1 MSRLESNAEPSMEEI
16 LASIRKIIAE
26 DSSGLRT
33 STATARSGA
42 PYTPVPKASP
52 LPTSSPQPRSG
63 FMTREA
69 FLKSSQPV
77 EPEPTSEY
85 HAPVGTPSRSVGDFA
100 GGGSAASRLQSRD
113 DARSA
118 KPSFSM
124 RESAPVFHEQETA
137 RAKDGL
143 RVKEDVRSTEEPRP
157 KETAPE
163 PVEKEQAL
171 TAAPE
176 RPTPA
181 PDEIIAI
188 DAASVETV
196 IEEVASVEE
205 VSPIAE
211 DDVPTTVADE
221 SERNV
226 SKLAAASESDTA
238 RIEAQLS
245 ELLSEDLNALREGR
259 ASSPTVAADDER
271 KDAKAS
277 RNEKPESAP
286 IESEANTDTSDPFAF
301 DLGPSP
307 FAARSEPPRT
317 APAASAPAPL
327 PAAPSSSSPFDVPHA
342 SGLGRTAHAEGD
354 KPKNGSPVSPPTP
367 GFAAFERTPDIA
379 SPSAPEA
386 EAPPAKPR
394 PAFAFPSVSATLG
407 PSRKLEPLSN
417 AFRPAPPP
425 EPFIPVAEVI
435 PEPVRAPESA
445 RPKETPPPHAASDR
459 NEEDASHSM
468 LPATTS
474 DGPDRAMEDAVAD
487 LLRPLLK
494 TWLSENM
501 PKIVE
506 RALRRE
512 MSERLLP
519 NQKSPKD

>member
-1 MSRLESNAEPSMEEI
+1 MEEI

-33 STATARSGA
+33 STAAARPGA
-42 PYTPVPKASP
+42 PYNTPSPKAAP

-77 EPEPTSEY
+77 EPEPASEY
-85 HAPVGTPSRSVGDFA
+85 HAPVGTPSRAPAGSFAVG
-100 GGGSAASRLQSRD
+100 GPSSRLSRD
-113 DARSA
+113 DARSP
-118 KPSFSM
+118 KPSFPM
-124 RESAPVFHEQETA
+124 RESAPAFREQETA
-137 RAKDGL
+137 RAKDTL
-143 RVKEDVRSTEEPRP
+143 RVKEDVPSAAESRP
-157 KETAPE
+157 KETTLE
-163 PVEKEQAL
+163 PVEKQEAL
-171 TAAPE
+171 TASPE

-196 IEEVASVEE
+196 TEEVASVEE

-211 DDVPTTVADE
+211 DDVPTTTIADE
-221 SERNV
+221 SERNAP
-226 SKLAAASESDTA
+226 KLAAESASDTA

-259 ASSPTVAADDER
+259 TSSPTDAAADDR
-271 KDAKAS
+271 KDAKAF
-277 RNEKPESAP
+277 RNEKRETAP
-286 IESEANTDTSDPFAF
+286 TDSDASTDTTDPFAF

-307 FAARSEPPRT
+307 FAAKSEPPRP
-317 APAASAPAPL
+317 APAASAAVSPSS
-327 PAAPSSSSPFDVPHA
+327 APSPSSPFDVPSSA
-342 SGLGRTAHAEGD
+342 GFARTTGHVEMD
-354 KPKNGSPVSPPTP
+354 KPKNGSAVSPPAP
-367 GFAAFERTPDIA
+367 GFAASDRISDIA
-379 SPSAPEA
+379 PSPEA
-386 EAPPAKPR
+386 TPAKSR
-394 PAFAFPSVSATLG
+394 PTFAFPSVSATLG

-417 AFRPAPPP
+417 AFQPAPPP
-425 EPFIPVAEVI
+425 EPFIPVAEVV
-435 PEPVRAPESA
+435 PEPVRAPESD
-445 RPKETPPPHAASDR
+445 RLKETPPQHEASDR
-459 NEEDASHSM
+459 NEEAASHSM

-494 TWLSENM
+494 TWLAENM